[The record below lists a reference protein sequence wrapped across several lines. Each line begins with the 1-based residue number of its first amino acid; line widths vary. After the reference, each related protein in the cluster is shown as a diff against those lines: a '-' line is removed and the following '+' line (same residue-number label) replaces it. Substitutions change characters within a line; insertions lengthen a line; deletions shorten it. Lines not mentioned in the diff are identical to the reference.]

1 MIKVIHASS
10 IFGSADEEVAK
21 PAYEGDGF
29 CTKLGDCKIVDSY
42 GCARSLNHNVIRL
55 DFKFKCTD

>member
-10 IFGSADEEVAK
+10 NSGLVDEEVAK

-29 CTKLGDCKIVDSY
+29 CAKLRDCKIVDSY
-42 GCARSLNHNVIRL
+42 KCVRSQNHNNIRFDL
-55 DFKFKCTD
+55 KFKCTD